1 MFSNHLTSPGTVSEN
16 HTSAFSDDRINFSAS
31 RTVFSAFLFDHKLI
45 LLLFLLCCGIFTVIN
60 LLYQL
65 PLEPVL
71 YAAVLSIIVVI
82 LILLPR
88 FFRYREKYL
97 ELQRMTHAI
106 DTMTSALPVPSGCL
120 EDRYQNLLHI
130 LGKVNAGNLVRLQK
144 ERTDLIE
151 YYTTWAHQIKIPIAA
166 MRLLLQEEDTPQN
179 RQLQSELFRI
189 EQYTEMVLCYFRL
202 DGHSSDFV
210 LKKNRL
216 DDIIR
221 KAVRKYA
228 PLFIQKKIRF
238 SYEGTDCIVLTD
250 EKWLLFILEQLLS
263 NALKYTAAGQ
273 ITISVNPDTK
283 ILSVSDTGI
292 GIAPE
297 DLPRIFERGFTGYN
311 GHMNLHSTGI
321 GLYLSKKTADKL
333 HHRIWATSQPGV
345 GSSFYLELASRQ
357 LTVE

>member
-1 MFSNHLTSPGTVSEN
+1 MLQGWNILSQQKKEWGISLNNKL
-16 HTSAFSDDRINFSAS
+16 
-31 RTVFSAFLFDHKLI
+31 FSAFLFDHKLI
-45 LLLFLLCCGIFTVIN
+45 LLLFLLCCGIFTGIN

-71 YAAVLSIIVVI
+71 YAAVLSIIIVM
-82 LILLPR
+82 LILLPH

-97 ELQRMTHAI
+97 ELQRMAHAI
-106 DTMTSALPVPSGCL
+106 DTMTNALPAPSSCL

-130 LGKVNAGNLVRLQK
+130 LGKVNARNLVRLRK

-189 EQYTEMVLCYFRL
+189 EQYTEIVLCYFRL

-210 LKKNRL
+210 LKKCRL

-228 PLFIQKKIRF
+228 PLFIQKKVRF

-263 NALKYTAAGQ
+263 NALKYTVAGQ
-273 ITISVNPDTK
+273 ITISVDPDTK

-311 GHMNLHSTGI
+311 GHENMHSTGI
-321 GLYLSKKTADKL
+321 GLYLCKKTADKL

>member
-1 MFSNHLTSPGTVSEN
+1 M
-16 HTSAFSDDRINFSAS
+16 A
-31 RTVFSAFLFDHKLI
+31 
-45 LLLFLLCCGIFTVIN
+45 
-60 LLYQL
+60 
-65 PLEPVL
+65 
-71 YAAVLSIIVVI
+71 
-82 LILLPR
+82 
-88 FFRYREKYL
+88 
-97 ELQRMTHAI
+97 HAI
-106 DTMTSALPVPSGCL
+106 DTMTNALPAPSSCL

-210 LKKNRL
+210 LKKCRL

-228 PLFIQKKIRF
+228 PLFIQKKVRF

-263 NALKYTAAGQ
+263 NALKYTATGQ
-273 ITISVNPDTK
+273 ITISVDPDTK

-311 GHMNLHSTGI
+311 GHENMHSTGI
-321 GLYLSKKTADKL
+321 GLYLCRKTADKL
-333 HHRIWATSQPGV
+333 HHRIWVESEPGV
-345 GSSFYLELASRQ
+345 GSRFYLELASRK